1 MYVPRTESTGIN
13 NKTLMYLIIVLVACN
28 VVVIAVYRNLL
39 NKELEDEMTIQVSSA
54 VSQYVALSQ
63 IPELN
68 KDSALS
74 SETKYEISTVD
85 QGKSSYKE

>member
-1 MYVPRTESTGIN
+1 MAVPHLESSGIN

-28 VVVIAVYRNLL
+28 VVVIAVYRHFLS
-39 NKELEDEMTIQVSSA
+39 KELEDEMTIQVSSA

-74 SETKYEISTVD
+74 SDTKYEISTVD
-85 QGKSSYKE
+85 QSKTSYKE

>member
-1 MYVPRTESTGIN
+1 MSVPRTESTGIN
-13 NKTLMYLIIVLVACN
+13 NKTLMYLIIILVACN

-85 QGKSSYKE
+85 QSKSSYKE

>member
-1 MYVPRTESTGIN
+1 MAVPRTESTGIN

-28 VVVIAVYRNLL
+28 VVVIAVYRHLL

-68 KDSALS
+68 KDSVLS

-85 QGKSSYKE
+85 QSKSGYKE

>member
-1 MYVPRTESTGIN
+1 MVPRTESTGIN

-39 NKELEDEMTIQVSSA
+39 NRELEDEMSIQVSSA

-74 SETKYEISTVD
+74 SETKYEIQPDPNIS
-85 QGKSSYKE
+85 GYKE